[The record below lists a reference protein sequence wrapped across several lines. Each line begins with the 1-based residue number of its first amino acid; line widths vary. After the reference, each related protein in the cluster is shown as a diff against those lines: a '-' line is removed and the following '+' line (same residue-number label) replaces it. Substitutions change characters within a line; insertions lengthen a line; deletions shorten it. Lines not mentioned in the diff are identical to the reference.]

1 MRALIVLLVWAWMGG
16 LEPLRGAG
24 DAAGRDAAAAPAAV
38 EAEESAKVLRTF
50 FLQTVAFAEIEDLL
64 RAVRSPSGHLHFIES
79 RNMVLVYDKPAVAR
93 HMQMLLQQ
101 IDRAPV
107 NIRIS
112 VVFDESFEGG
122 ESGIGLTQ
130 GGLVVTRERG
140 GGTRVEGTGTLAAT
154 DRTRRGRSETTQFL
168 LVRDDRPARIWV
180 GKTVAQPVWTF
191 AYGLRRGWWRQETDY
206 QNIGAS
212 LWIHPRRIGDGR
224 IRVEVYPVLT
234 LEGRDARTIEAR
246 ELSTEVV
253 VADGGTI
260 ELGGLDEEKREVY
273 RQLFGVGQVFD
284 GRRLTI
290 RLQAEIA
297 R

>member
-1 MRALIVLLVWAWMGG
+1 MKALIVLLVLAWMGG
-16 LEPLRGAG
+16 MQTLRGAENAAEREA
-24 DAAGRDAAAAPAAV
+24 DAASAAE
-38 EAEESAKVLRTF
+38 EAEASTKELRTF
-50 FLQTVAFAEIEDLL
+50 FLQTVAFADIEDLL
-64 RAVRSPSGHLHFIES
+64 QAIRSPSGHLHFIES
-79 RNMVLVYDKPAVAR
+79 RNMVLVYDKPAVVR
-93 HMQMLLQQ
+93 HMQVLLQQ

-112 VVFDESFEGG
+112 VSFDESFEGG

-130 GGLVVTRERG
+130 GGLVVTHERG
-140 GGTRVEGTGTLAAT
+140 GGTRVGGTGTIAAT

-168 LVRDDRPARIWV
+168 MVRDDRPARIWV

-191 AYGLRRGWWRQETDY
+191 QYGLRRGWWQQDTVY

-212 LWIHPRRIGDGR
+212 LWIHPRRIGDGH

-260 ELGGLDEEKREVY
+260 ALGGLDEEKREAY

-284 GRRLTI
+284 GRRLAI

>member
-1 MRALIVLLVWAWMGG
+1 MRALIFLLVGALTGG
-16 LEPLRGAG
+16 TGLLL
-24 DAAGRDAAAAPAAV
+24 DATDAVGQEEDSAPSAV
-38 EAEESAKVLRTF
+38 RAEESEKVLRSF
-50 FLQTVAFAEIEDLL
+50 FLQTVAFAEIEDMLE
-64 RAVRSPSGHLHFIES
+64 AVRSPSGHLHFIES
-79 RNMVLVYDKPAVAR
+79 RNMVLIYDNPAVVR
-93 HMQMLLQQ
+93 HMELLLQR

-112 VVFDESFEGG
+112 VAFDESFEAG

-130 GGLVVTRERG
+130 GGVVVTRERG

-168 LVRDDRPARIWV
+168 MVRDDRPARIWA

-191 AYGLRRGWWRQETDY
+191 EYGLRRGWWQQETVY

-212 LWIHPRRIGDGR
+212 LWIHPRRIGEDR

-234 LEGRDARTIEAR
+234 LEGRTPRTIEAR
-246 ELSTEVV
+246 ELSTEIV

-260 ELGGLDEEKREVY
+260 ELGGLDEEKREAY

-290 RLQAEIA
+290 RLQAEIV